1 VNCQVIQLDG
11 LGDSSSEDDNQEDD
25 DDDDEN
31 DEAND
36 DTPAEE
42 EVRFVLV
49 FFTNGDSSRVHCQ
62 NVDNENVDSHNVE
75 VIMSKCQNIDNG
87 NGESQNGEHC
97 AQYVATVATPVK
109 KKRKKVVIPICV
121 FQHRE
126 QSRAESGQSRC
137 AHSFQ

>member
-1 VNCQVIQLDG
+1 MNCQVIQLDG

-75 VIMSKCQNIDNG
+75 MSKYRQWKWRKS
-87 NGESQNGEHC
+87 EWRTLC
-97 AQYVATVATPVK
+97 AICCDRRNTCKEK
-109 KKRKKVVIPICV
+109 KKKSCHTYMCI
-121 FQHRE
+121 
-126 QSRAESGQSRC
+126 STS
-137 AHSFQ
+137 